1 MIRALAIAMLLAPFA
16 AAQPKPPKLMLDAVV
31 SGADGTPIA
40 NLTAKDFELQQG
52 GKPREIDRV
61 TWVAGPRKIVVI
73 ADDLALTPARFG
85 ELCNQLR
92 QFTTQLTREDQ
103 AAIVRTSSGS
113 AYQEQLSTDRRLLQA
128 QIDLIQPIAAGVSD
142 SSAANALAQSIRW
155 TNESL
160 QRIAGRIVVVLMSDH
175 ARLALLHENAWQA
188 QLAGAVYYA
197 IDANAPALE
206 LISATGGLAV
216 PDVAALFRALQGH
229 YLIEIRPE
237 SNMERSI
244 PAVLRLP
251 GKVARL
257 RWRAAFLPEF
267 RADPAFSNLEG
278 ELRTHLTP
286 RFTGFNKAAAEVEV
300 IIHVD
305 GRDLSSRR
313 DLSGIHHG
321 SASIQVVP
329 YHDNAQLAIA
339 QSTTARFDT
348 DDATFEKLK
357 KEGLNVRTHFLLPGA
372 GAYQFRAAVVD
383 GISGRSGAVA
393 EFIQIPAAD
402 KGVLALSGVMLSDAT
417 SAEGRPDITY
427 SPDAT
432 IRYSYLV
439 FNAVSGPAKASKLRV
454 RTRVSASGRSVTA
467 GSPTEID
474 FPPAE
479 PGPRQVAGKIAL
491 DRLSPGSYVL
501 EVEVTDLLAEGGP
514 RIATQYRTF
523 EVRE

>member
-1 MIRALAIAMLLAPFA
+1 
-16 AAQPKPPKLMLDAVV
+16 
-31 SGADGTPIA
+31 
-40 NLTAKDFELQQG
+40 
-52 GKPREIDRV
+52 
-61 TWVAGPRKIVVI
+61 
-73 ADDLALTPARFG
+73 
-85 ELCNQLR
+85 
-92 QFTTQLTREDQ
+92 
-103 AAIVRTSSGS
+103 
-113 AYQEQLSTDRRLLQA
+113 
-128 QIDLIQPIAAGVSD
+128 
-142 SSAANALAQSIRW
+142 
-155 TNESL
+155 
-160 QRIAGRIVVVLMSDH
+160 VVLMSDH

-321 SASIQVVP
+321 
-329 YHDNAQLAIA
+329 
-339 QSTTARFDT
+339 
-348 DDATFEKLK
+348 
-357 KEGLNVRTHFLLPGA
+357 
-372 GAYQFRAAVVD
+372 
-383 GISGRSGAVA
+383 
-393 EFIQIPAAD
+393 
-402 KGVLALSGVMLSDAT
+402 
-417 SAEGRPDITY
+417 
-427 SPDAT
+427 
-432 IRYSYLV
+432 
-439 FNAVSGPAKASKLRV
+439 
-454 RTRVSASGRSVTA
+454 
-467 GSPTEID
+467 
-474 FPPAE
+474 
-479 PGPRQVAGKIAL
+479 
-491 DRLSPGSYVL
+491 
-501 EVEVTDLLAEGGP
+501 
-514 RIATQYRTF
+514 
-523 EVRE
+523 

>member
-1 MIRALAIAMLLAPFA
+1 
-16 AAQPKPPKLMLDAVV
+16 
-31 SGADGTPIA
+31 
-40 NLTAKDFELQQG
+40 KDFELQQG

-188 QLAGAVYYA
+188 QLAAAVYYA

-286 RFTGFNKAAAEVEV
+286 RFT
-300 IIHVD
+300 
-305 GRDLSSRR
+305 R
-313 DLSGIHHG
+313 
-321 SASIQVVP
+321 
-329 YHDNAQLAIA
+329 
-339 QSTTARFDT
+339 
-348 DDATFEKLK
+348 
-357 KEGLNVRTHFLLPGA
+357 
-372 GAYQFRAAVVD
+372 
-383 GISGRSGAVA
+383 
-393 EFIQIPAAD
+393 
-402 KGVLALSGVMLSDAT
+402 
-417 SAEGRPDITY
+417 
-427 SPDAT
+427 
-432 IRYSYLV
+432 
-439 FNAVSGPAKASKLRV
+439 
-454 RTRVSASGRSVTA
+454 
-467 GSPTEID
+467 
-474 FPPAE
+474 
-479 PGPRQVAGKIAL
+479 
-491 DRLSPGSYVL
+491 
-501 EVEVTDLLAEGGP
+501 
-514 RIATQYRTF
+514 
-523 EVRE
+523 